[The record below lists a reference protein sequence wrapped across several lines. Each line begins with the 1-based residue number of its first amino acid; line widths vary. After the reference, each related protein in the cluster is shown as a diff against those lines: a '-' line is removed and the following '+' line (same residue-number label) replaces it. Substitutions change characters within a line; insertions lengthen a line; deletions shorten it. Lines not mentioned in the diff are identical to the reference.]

1 MRLLRKVKRQK
12 QKTAFQ
18 KFNTY
23 CSIAFVV
30 LILLTGSVYSVV
42 QVSASQGF
50 SSHTSAWYNVNAG
63 MDNRK
68 ADTYPYNS
76 ETANVTA
83 VSMDIAYGTTRG
95 LVQYYGEVPYDSCYS
110 GGYATDA
117 FEGIYAQRG
126 TGLHHSETSGWTLAG
141 DRNNV
146 SGGIMESCKNFW
158 GINPINFT
166 GVSSSSNGTK
176 SSNSSDISSTDTGMV
191 TLADLENVNKDN
203 VKSLRLYALSNS
215 GSGSIGFS
223 NFFYMGMN
231 YLAKF
236 VIWILSLIVSA
247 KNIDTGFILT
257 ALHLDDLMAK
267 VTSVMIWDSET
278 SKLSI
283 FMGAAIILFIFG
295 IVSFVWKYV
304 KGGPKEQGVLS
315 IVVTALVGMLIIGM
329 CLTGNIAS
337 LGSSLSNGVT
347 NIMSTIADAMSGS
360 NSFTNQISDSA
371 NENKIAQMK
380 EMALVNKGY
389 IDLQICTQFGVDD
402 INDLRFTNLG
412 ISPYSATTDN
422 NVCSHLY
429 GINYGG
435 ANTYYEFDNNL
446 GYYFWYADSGASGN
460 KPYRNKEYPET
471 NTAAAEQKLNSM
483 ITLLQ
488 ISYNATSDQAKKDNI
503 KGVILSLA
511 HPNGWAGMLTML
523 LYTAILILLMM
534 VTWKYALGVLIG
546 KLELFFGLIGFA
558 FAGPM
563 ILSGKDKLV
572 KTGRTIMGMV
582 AVAVIEIF
590 FYGVLFDFIL
600 FLVSSLLSTNVLQLL
615 VVLGVLLLM
624 LKFNPYIQQKI
635 KELLDNTTRNI
646 SPSFANAKNTVKR
659 YARTGMNNAMNN
671 YDQKSKIVGY
681 NEKGEAIRKSNRG
694 NALSQL
700 MHQANNTFLVD
711 PQSHQSS
718 LKIGAQL
725 KEKRLEDDR
734 KVAGELRQAAKAQV
748 TAVDNKIK
756 ADTAEETS
764 KLTSAVTAQVNEKYN
779 EKEGIFNIDKL
790 SDAEK
795 ASVAEIEN
803 LKTQARV
810 GTEQKMAM
818 SHQVAEQQKEYA
830 KRIQALKDA
839 GVDEQAIQTDAQLK
853 QIKDNAKALSDAMA
867 ELDKNIS
874 KANLDASNKKSA
886 LAKQIRE
893 NAVASVVASTG
904 VVSQTELDKADGNSL
919 EEKARNAIT
928 LKAQNAHKA
937 EMQTA
942 LQTAIDA
949 TIKTDGAGDNVITAN
964 NKVGGRNKVDTAR
977 VEQAAVYMQQLSEVD
992 RGVKMSTEAEAK
1004 KKTEDAVRK
1013 AVEFGETANVHT
1025 PSANKTQSITKAQEE
1040 LARAKSMR
1048 AKNADEKR
1056 RKAES
1061 VASAKAKVEQAKAEA
1076 KQNRKDAKAQ
1086 RDDAYGDY
1094 GGTKKDYARDRE
1106 ALQSTRMMSQLQENI
1121 MGKAS
1126 APVNPKEQKRETEQ
1140 LDRMDFN
1147 IMGRGGRTSSERAER
1162 GKSGYDRD
1170 EWEATANRHDAQM

>member
-83 VSMDIAYGTTRG
+83 VSMDIAYGTTRS

-146 SGGIMESCKNFW
+146 SGGIYESCKNFW
-158 GINPINFT
+158 GINPINFKD
-166 GVSSSSNGTK
+166 VSSSSNGTK
-176 SSNSSDISSTDTGMV
+176 TSNSTDITSTDTGMV

-315 IVVTALVGMLIIGM
+315 IIVTALVGMLIIGM
-329 CLTGNIAS
+329 CLTGQIAS

-412 ISPYSATTDN
+412 ISAYGASDDS
-422 NVCSHLY
+422 NVRSHLY
-429 GINYGG
+429 GMSSG
-435 ANTYYEFDNNL
+435 NTYYEFDNNL
-446 GYYFWYADSGASGN
+446 GYYFWYADSGASGT
-460 KPYRNKEYPET
+460 KPYRNKTYPET

-488 ISYNATSDQAKKDNI
+488 ISYNNTSDQAKKDNI

-523 LYTAILILLMM
+523 LYTAILILLMI
-534 VTWKYALGVLIG
+534 VTWRYALGVLIG

-558 FAGPM
+558 FAGPL
-563 ILSGKDKLV
+563 ILSGKEKLV
-572 KTGRTIMGMV
+572 KTGRTIMEMV
-582 AVAVIEIF
+582 VVAVIEIF

-646 SPSFANAKNTVKR
+646 SPYFSNAKNTVKR

-671 YDQKSKIVGY
+671 YDKKTKIVGY
-681 NEKGEAIRKSNRG
+681 DENGKAIEKSNRG

-700 MHQANNTFLVD
+700 MHQANNTFLAD

-725 KEKRLEDDR
+725 KDDR
-734 KVAGELRQAAKAQV
+734 LKNSRDVADKLRKSAKAQV